1 MDLISIETIVWFL
14 TCVPVEVVV
23 RCVVRGCCWRY
34 IAREEAVFVI
44 VIGAMVFL
52 RVTVVR
58 AIIVLVTSLPARPL
72 LVTAAR
78 PATLPGG
85 VGVTV
90 PLGTLGRAD
99 LTPRLLILCVI
110 VVPPTFLVFGGTAA
124 VGCPVRGIHVKG
136 PGRKNTQV
144 RVNIDQLLL
153 YLTLSHCGGLREK
166 TALPILSV
174 PLSVLGLLL
183 LALLGFLGPTLL
195 RAVLSLLSV
204 RLGLFL
210 LGWGKGW
217 AREGLTG
224 LGAGAQWGGQGG
236 LL

>member
-1 MDLISIETIVWFL
+1 MAFL
-14 TCVPVEVVV
+14 GVAVV
-23 RCVVRGCCWRY
+23 
-34 IAREEAVFVI
+34 IA
-44 VIGAMVFL
+44 
-52 RVTVVR
+52 
-58 AIIVLVTSLPARPL
+58 IVLVTSLLARPL
-72 LVTAAR
+72 IVAAAC

-85 VGVTV
+85 IGVTV

-183 LALLGFLGPTLL
+183 LALLVFLGPTLL
-195 RAVLSLLSV
+195 KAVLSQRIGS
-204 RLGLFL
+204 FL
-210 LGWGKGW
+210 QGWSGWGEVW
-217 AREGLTG
+217 ASGGLTG
-224 LGAGAQWGGQGG
+224 FGVGA
-236 LL
+236 